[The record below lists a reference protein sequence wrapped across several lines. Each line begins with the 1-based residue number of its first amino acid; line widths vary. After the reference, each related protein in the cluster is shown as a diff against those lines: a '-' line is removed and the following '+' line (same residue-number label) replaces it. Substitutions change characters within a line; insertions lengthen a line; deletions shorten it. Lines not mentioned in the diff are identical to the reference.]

1 MRKEVKLGMAL
12 GGGLVA
18 LLIAYLIVAPP
29 SDRKHGVQLVG
40 TDGASI
46 IDPSAQSGGDT
57 GAAEDANKAHAAEV
71 VKAEHVLPQPPAE
84 QPKVTGTLGD
94 KASPAKPTGRD
105 PWNDP
110 LEKGKV
116 EAAGSPAKSNTV
128 IALPTKPQGPAAP
141 VPGDVRKA
149 PERPV
154 SALPER
160 TAEKLPTKVQ
170 PPVENRTPGYTMITS
185 PHEALGGGLITA
197 AERAAMLTGPI
208 TGNGNAIVKDEPRTV
223 AVPELGST
231 KAAPVAGSQHVV
243 RSGETFS
250 SIAQAV
256 YGSAAYY
263 PHLIRANPNANPN
276 NLKLG
281 TVLTIP
287 KVEDVKATGP
297 ATPVGGV
304 MKVGAADDVKIDPAR
319 QHRVAP
325 GDSLYK
331 ISLKHYGTPN
341 YLEAIY
347 EKNRQQIGANPT
359 RLKLGMI
366 LDLPEKTAVAETTS
380 ALGGGTSGG
389 TGEQH

>member
-29 SDRKHGVQLVG
+29 SDKRGVQLVTTG
-40 TDGASI
+40 ADGATNI
-46 IDPSAQSGGDT
+46 IDPSAQSGGDAGATTPVSADDVAAKAEPVAPQPGADYAKLAAKPDEKT
-57 GAAEDANKAHAAEV
+57 GAGKPANAD
-71 VKAEHVLPQPPAE
+71 LWGPA
-84 QPKVTGTLGD
+84 LD
-94 KASPAKPTGRD
+94 
-105 PWNDP
+105 
-110 LEKGKV
+110 KGKV
-116 EAAGSPAKSNTV
+116 EAGSAAKLQPV
-128 IALPTKPQGPAAP
+128 IALPTKQAPAAP
-141 VPGDVRKA
+141 VAGGTPKPA
-149 PERPV
+149 EQPV
-154 SALPER
+154 AGAADR
-160 TAEKLPTKVQ
+160 AEKRA
-170 PPVENRTPGYTMITS
+170 PVKPAPAEARSPAYTMISS
-185 PHEALGGGLITA
+185 PHGAIGDGLITA
-197 AERAAMLTGPI
+197 ADRAALLTSPAAG
-208 TGNGNAIVKDEPRTV
+208 GGGNAVVTTETRPIVG
-223 AVPELGST
+223 PELGST
-231 KAAPVAGSQHVV
+231 KSAPVAGSTHVV

-250 SIAQAV
+250 SIAQAA

-281 TVLTIP
+281 TVLVIP

-297 ATPVGGV
+297 TAPGGV
-304 MKVGAADDVKIDPAR
+304 MKVLQDDVKIDPNR
-319 QHRVAP
+319 QHRVQA

-331 ISLKHYGTPN
+331 ISLKHYGTPT

-366 LDLPEKTAVAETTS
+366 LELPEKSAVADTTS

-389 TGEQH
+389 VSEQH